1 MRTMRMILLAGL
13 GLSVAACTAVD
24 VPTRNAPYE
33 RLPTTS
39 ITAPAGYDLLQPES
53 RVQSTAA
60 VGQVV
65 IPHTDIDTVARA
77 ATQEPGVGGLVA
89 GQAPVTINSVTVL
102 VPRSLKVSER
112 NSYLP
117 RGDIV
122 WREDPIGDRHAQVQ
136 KIVQDAMVRGVSPL
150 SGPVKA
156 DLEIVVKRFHAL
168 TEKARYTTGG
178 VHAITFDMV
187 LKDPVTGAQLTP
199 PREVRAD
206 LEAFGG
212 QQAINAEARGQTQK
226 VRITDHLTWVIQQ
239 ELTNPEGYENASLG
253 IIQVMNRL

>member
-1 MRTMRMILLAGL
+1 MKTLRMFLVAGL
-13 GLSVAACTAVD
+13 GLTVTACTAVD
-24 VPTRNAPYE
+24 VPTRNAPFE
-33 RLPTTS
+33 DLPNSTVS
-39 ITAPAGYDLLQPES
+39 APAGYDLIQPQVEA
-53 RVQSTAA
+53 RPQAA
-60 VGQVV
+60 TGQVV
-65 IPHTDIDTVARA
+65 IPHEDIVARA
-77 ATQEPGVGGLVA
+77 ATDDTGGLTIA
-89 GQAPVTINSVTVL
+89 PGQSPVQINSVTVV

-150 SGPVKA
+150 NGPVKA

-178 VHAITFDMV
+178 IHAITFDLV
-187 LKDPVTGAQLTP
+187 LKDPVTGQQLTQ

-226 VRITDHLTWVIQQ
+226 VRITGHLAEVIRQ

>member
-1 MRTMRMILLAGL
+1 MKTMRMILLAGL

-33 RLPTTS
+33 QLPNTS
-39 ITAPAGYDLLQPES
+39 ITTPAGYDLLQPQY
-53 RVQSTAA
+53 RVQPTAA

-65 IPHTDIDTVARA
+65 IPHTDSVARA
-77 ATQEPGVGGLVA
+77 ATQEPGVAGLVA
-89 GQAPVTINSVTVL
+89 GQAPVSINSVTVL

-187 LKDPVTGAQLTP
+187 LKDPVTGEQLTP